1 MKSLY
6 ISILAG
12 FLCFAIQETQAADP
26 IVMDLWHDAI
36 PGPPAVTDG
45 AEADFTKPTDNLV
58 AGKRIIKLGNVSRPQ
73 MHVYLPEAD
82 RANGGSVVICPGGG
96 FSILAWDLEGTEV
109 AEWLNDLGFA
119 AIVLKYRVPTRQHQS
134 PDNWE
139 GPVMDTQRALS
150 IARSHATQ
158 WKLDPNRMGVL
169 GFSAGGN
176 TAAMAAV
183 KNGERLYQGTDKQDE
198 APCNVNFAIL
208 IYPAWLAEDD
218 GSLKSEYAVSKDSP
232 PMFFVHA
239 ADDRVTCQSSVAMF
253 SALNR
258 VGVPAELHVYPTGGH
273 GYGLRPTDQ
282 PVTHW
287 PKQAATWLNSQM
299 Q

>member
-1 MKSLY
+1 MKRVY
-6 ISILAG
+6 NTIIAV
-12 FLCFAIQETQAADP
+12 FLCFACNETHAADA
-26 IVMDLWHDAI
+26 IVIDLWHDAI
-36 PGPPAVTDG
+36 PGPPSITTG
-45 AEADFTKPTDNLV
+45 EESDFTKPSDALV
-58 AGKRIIKLGNVSRPQ
+58 AGQRIIKLGNVSRPQ
-73 MHVYLPEAD
+73 MHVYLPESD

-109 AEWLNDLGFA
+109 AQWLNELGFV
-119 AIVLKYRVPTRQHQS
+119 AIVLKYRVPTRQHQN
-134 PDNWE
+134 PGNWE

-150 IARSHATQ
+150 IARSHAEQ
-158 WKLDPNRMGVL
+158 WKLDPKRIGVL

-183 KNGERLYQGTDKQDE
+183 KNGNRLYEKTDKHDD
-198 APCNVNFAIL
+198 ASCTVNFAIL
-208 IYPAWLAEDD
+208 IYPAWLSEDD
-218 GSLKSEYAVSKDSP
+218 GSLKNEYAVSKDSP
-232 PMFFVHA
+232 SMFFVHA
-239 ADDRVTCQSSVAMF
+239 ADDPVTCQSSVAMF

-287 PKQAATWLNSQM
+287 PEHAATWLNAQM